1 MPMKT
6 ILQDTH
12 PLDAA
17 GVDNISEQIADV
29 LADYPYIT
37 KRDILRLRLSAEEIL
52 LHWRQE
58 AGALRVQLSIEE
70 KGRWIGLMS
79 GATGGGRDLRHQRR
93 GGYAGEFGHRLDL
106 PV

>member
-70 KGRWIGLMS
+70 KGRWLRWRIWAS
-79 GATGGGRDLRHQRR
+79 TGSTSLTTGRTAPISR
-93 GGYAGEFGHRLDL
+93 
-106 PV
+106 